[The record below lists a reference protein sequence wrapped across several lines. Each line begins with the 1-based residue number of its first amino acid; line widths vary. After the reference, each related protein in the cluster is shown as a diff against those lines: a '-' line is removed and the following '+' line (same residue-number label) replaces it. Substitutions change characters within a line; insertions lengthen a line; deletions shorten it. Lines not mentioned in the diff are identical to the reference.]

1 MIKNKLYFITPSY
14 NASNHL
20 TELYESLLEQT
31 NKNWNWI
38 ILNDIS
44 TDNTYE
50 VSKDIATKD
59 NLKRVSVINHIDKKY
74 ALKGI
79 YDSLNILKDTA
90 DTTNTIIA
98 IIDGDDALCNEN
110 TVDLIFK
117 EYNKQKD
124 LDVLWTAHSWD
135 INGQNISQ
143 ELPGNI
149 NPYHYPW
156 VSSHLKTFKLDIFLK
171 INHKNFKDFDGNWFK
186 RGYDQALYLPILY
199 LAKERKFL
207 NEICYLYRINSDSL
221 KVREEVEREQLN
233 TVKLVRSRGYIE

>member
-50 VSKDIATKD
+50 VSKDIVTKD

-79 YDSLNILKDTA
+79 YDSLNIP
-90 DTTNTIIA
+90 
-98 IIDGDDALCNEN
+98 
-110 TVDLIFK
+110 
-117 EYNKQKD
+117 Q
-124 LDVLWTAHSWD
+124 
-135 INGQNISQ
+135 
-143 ELPGNI
+143 
-149 NPYHYPW
+149 
-156 VSSHLKTFKLDIFLK
+156 
-171 INHKNFKDFDGNWFK
+171 
-186 RGYDQALYLPILY
+186 ILQ
-199 LAKERKFL
+199 
-207 NEICYLYRINSDSL
+207 I
-221 KVREEVEREQLN
+221 
-233 TVKLVRSRGYIE
+233 RS